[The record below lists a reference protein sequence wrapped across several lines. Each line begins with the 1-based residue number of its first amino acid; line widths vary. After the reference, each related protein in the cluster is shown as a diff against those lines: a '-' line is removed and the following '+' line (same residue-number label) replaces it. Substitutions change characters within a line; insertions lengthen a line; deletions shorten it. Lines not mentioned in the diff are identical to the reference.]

1 MRIKSYFAE
10 SVQLAIERARV
21 ELGPEAMLVNSKR
34 TESDLKHLGQFEVV
48 FGVPRGAAPSLS
60 RNSEP
65 SQRPPALP
73 EPPDSLAQELADLR
87 KEIETM
93 RDSVVSRG
101 KPNARIMRRLIPLI
115 EDAYSELTSKEMSDG
130 LAGEV
135 LEAVEQRVS
144 SGDKSSS
151 QDVQST
157 SHLIS
162 AQIIEEALVEEF
174 RGRFSVAPEP
184 DALKERA
191 IMLIGPAGAGKTTT
205 LAKLALRYGIQAR
218 TPVQVLSAD
227 TLRVG
232 GWEPLATYARIAGLP
247 FQTVESIAALDSA
260 LDEHSGK
267 RLLLID
273 TPGFSGADMSDA
285 EDLVAFASRDSRI
298 DVHLVLPANIGYR
311 AALRVRDRFAGF
323 KPAKLVLTHLDDGCK
338 GGAVLELAIRSGLPL
353 SYLCSGQQIPD
364 DLAVASQAAMLDVF
378 GQPEK
383 AIARSAA

>member
-34 TESDLKHLGQFEVV
+34 TENDLKHLGQFEVV
-48 FGVPRGAAPSLS
+48 FGIPRGAAANL
-60 RNSEP
+60 NHNAEP
-65 SQRPPALP
+65 PQRPSVAP
-73 EPPDSLAQELADLR
+73 EQPDSLAQELADLR

-101 KPNARIMRRLIPLI
+101 RPNARIMRRLIPLI
-115 EDAYSELTSKEMSDG
+115 EDAYSGLTSKEMSDD
-130 LAGEV
+130 LAGVV

-144 SGDKSSS
+144 SGAKPTTQDATS
-151 QDVQST
+151 QA
-157 SHLIS
+157 IS
-162 AQIIEEALVEEF
+162 AQTIEEALVEEF
-174 RGRFSVAPEP
+174 ESRFSVAPEP
-184 DALKERA
+184 KSLKERA
-191 IMLIGPAGAGKTTT
+191 MMLVGPAGAGKTTT

-232 GWEPLATYARIAGLP
+232 GWEPLATYSRIAGLP
-247 FQTVESIAALDSA
+247 FQTLESIAALDSA

-273 TPGFSGADMSDA
+273 TPGFSGVDMSDA

-338 GGAVLELAIRSGLPL
+338 AGAVLELAIRSGLPL

-364 DLAVASQAAMLDVF
+364 DLAVASKAAMLDDLCQREQTLAV
-378 GQPEK
+378 
-383 AIARSAA
+383 SAA